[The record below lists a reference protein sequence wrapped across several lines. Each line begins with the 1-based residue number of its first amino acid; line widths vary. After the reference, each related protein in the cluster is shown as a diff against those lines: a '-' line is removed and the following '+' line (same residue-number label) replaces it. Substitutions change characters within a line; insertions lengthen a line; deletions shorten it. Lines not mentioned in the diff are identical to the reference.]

1 MRIHITSVDFDP
13 QGRLTL
19 DALPDSELGGLTRRV
34 NRVPTLDLGVAVND
48 RGFSHG
54 DRTFD
59 IRWPGTAATNERA
72 AYLTKTHGRVRV
84 STDEGVFDA
93 IIETFEPGPRES
105 AIRLLIVARL
115 GP

>member
-13 QGRLTL
+13 QGRLTV
-19 DALPDSELGGLTRRV
+19 DALPDSELANLTRRV
-34 NRVPTLDLGVAVND
+34 NRVPTLDLGVAIND

-54 DRTFD
+54 DRTF
-59 IRWPGTAATNERA
+59 IVRWLATQATNDRA
-72 AYLTKTHGRVRV
+72 AYLTQTHGRVRV
-84 STDEGVFDA
+84 ATDDGVFDA
-93 IIETFEPGPRES
+93 VIETFEPGPRES